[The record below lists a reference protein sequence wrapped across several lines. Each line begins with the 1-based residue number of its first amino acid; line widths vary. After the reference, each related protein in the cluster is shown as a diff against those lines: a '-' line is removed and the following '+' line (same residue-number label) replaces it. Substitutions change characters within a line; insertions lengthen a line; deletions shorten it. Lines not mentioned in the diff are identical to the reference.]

1 MKFNV
6 ATVNNNSSKRLRQ
19 QQQQQQTF
27 WKKTRN
33 HEHHLTIIRMD
44 LKHLDF
50 KNSKYSNLTPRAT
63 CPFSWQQ
70 PTLLASWRP
79 FDNSQGWTTGKATIS
94 VGPVDQC
101 STHTHTHLLSHPLRH
116 ILEDLSL
123 CVWVSEFVAHLPLEP
138 ICPLFYGMNSPKAST
153 KNLFP
158 SKQWLWGPKVY
169 SSNVGQPLCQ
179 FWLAVLEEI
188 HIAYYCITS
197 HDLHR
202 FTEMLY
208 VPLLQHQRASSDIT
222 FFATGILCF
231 VWSTWWPSLVNKET
245 GTVEDLGFNMTGWLQ
260 NCHMSKPSCWDIVKP

>member
-1 MKFNV
+1 
-6 ATVNNNSSKRLRQ
+6 
-19 QQQQQQTF
+19 
-27 WKKTRN
+27 
-33 HEHHLTIIRMD
+33 MD

-50 KNSKYSNLTPRAT
+50 ENSNLTPHAT

-94 VGPVDQC
+94 VGPVDQYG
-101 STHTHTHLLSHPLRH
+101 THTHASPLAPTQAHSWGPESVCLSVGVCGSSTVGT
-116 ILEDLSL
+116 DLSSVL
-123 CVWVSEFVAHLPLEP
+123 WYELSESF
-138 ICPLFYGMNSPKAST
+138 KQ
-153 KNLFP
+153 NLFP
-158 SKQWLWGPKVY
+158 SKQWSWGSKVY
-169 SSNVGQPLCQ
+169 SSNAGQPLCQ

-260 NCHMSKPSCWDIVKP
+260 NCHMSKMSCWDIVKP